1 MAIALFVNNFLFL
14 FSVRWQFD
22 LYKHYA
28 TKHYYEDILAIMAIP
43 SQSPYRYKR
52 IILVIKYCYCH
63 TVIFYLTYFHSDQK
77 APSAGRRYPKENCLF
92 VLLWPSPSS
101 LHLCPRL
108 LRRSPKRKF
117 IDY

>member
-77 APSAGRRYPKENCLF
+77 APSAGILKKILCLF
-92 VLLWPSPSS
+92 VLLVPSPSS

-108 LRRSPKRKF
+108 LLRSPKKKS
-117 IDY
+117 IDS